1 MVGVEL
7 RVDNGAGEIA
17 RGSKHHARDSG
28 IQLRINACGFIPC
41 VKWAGGKILAMVETK
56 TFRSGRIIR
65 G

>member
-17 RGSKHHARDSG
+17 CGSKHHACDSG
-28 IQLRINACGFIPC
+28 FELRTNAYALNTS
-41 VKWAGGKILAMVETK
+41 VKWGCGKILGMAERRM
-56 TFRSGRIIR
+56 FRSGRIIR